1 MVQCFSNDYQYT
13 SMYDLTCSGEGVYM
27 IMSVHCHMMLR
38 YIKVQSKK
46 PITGA
51 VVFQAAPARKLL
63 VLLTCVSTRMPCQ
76 DSRAPPA
83 NGVDARQPKTN
94 PSRGRRGKKNNG
106 GTVLHS
112 FKRLFITIASHV
124 RFPSHISKGG
134 NQAQAKL
141 VYGSG
146 CSKMAHHEVARRQ
159 S

>member
-1 MVQCFSNDYQYT
+1 MS
-13 SMYDLTCSGEGVYM
+13 
-27 IMSVHCHMMLR
+27 MSVHCHMILR

-94 PSRGRRGKKNNG
+94 PSHGRLGKK
-106 GTVLHS
+106 TTAAQYFIVL
-112 FKRLFITIASHV
+112 
-124 RFPSHISKGG
+124 KGYSS
-134 NQAQAKL
+134 Q
-141 VYGSG
+141 
-146 CSKMAHHEVARRQ
+146 
-159 S
+159 